1 MNMKHDASN
10 ISFQR
15 SFTPC
20 ICIVDEAQ
28 CANSSIFVNN
38 TAISNFTASSFPV
51 CTIET
56 GGHLLLDFGCELAG
70 GIRIVSSLMEPAKI
84 RLRFGESIAE
94 VCGEPNMDH
103 AIHDIVLPLNML
115 STVDFGNTGFRFVR
129 LDVLEGQAKL
139 VNVLAVSLARK
150 LKQIGIFKC
159 SDQRL
164 NAIFDTAVRTVR
176 LCIQDFILDG
186 VKRDRLLWGGDL
198 HPSTRAILPLF
209 GSIDTLDATLEQLCF
224 NTAEGHFANDHTS
237 YPLWLIMTIH
247 EWYLHSGNKSILK
260 KYGKYIQDTIRQYL
274 EMVKSNGS
282 IELQGYVFLDWPSQ
296 EDPDGT
302 IAGFYGLFSL
312 ALGAAEALFTAMHLD
327 TAELQQARMQIAMA
341 APKPGANKSAAAMQ
355 HLAEIA
361 DCSSVLKKNL
371 CSGIS
376 TYMGGYIIQC
386 LPHVSSLEMI
396 RRYWGG
402 MLDMGATSFWEDFDL
417 KWLKNKPTRLD
428 EMPVPGRPSIHAD
441 FGRFCYQGL
450 RHSLCHGWAS
460 GPVPWCLQSILGV
473 TPLEPGFKRISFK
486 PDLCGL
492 DYAEGAIAVP
502 QGRISVKLQQG
513 SKPQIDVPN
522 GIEIEQ

>member
-1 MNMKHDASN
+1 MMQKLNN
-10 ISFQR
+10 ISYQR

-20 ICIVDEAQ
+20 IRIVDEAQ

-38 TAISNFTASSFPV
+38 TVISNFTASRFPV

-56 GGHLLLDFGCELAG
+56 GGHLLLDFGCELSG

-94 VCGEPNMDH
+94 ACGKPNMDH

-129 LDVLEGQAKL
+129 IDVMEGQASL
-139 VNVLAVSLARK
+139 VNVLAVSLTRK
-150 LKQIGIFKC
+150 LKQFGSFKC
-159 SDQRL
+159 SDKRL

-176 LCIQDFILDG
+176 LCIQDYILDG

-198 HPSTRAILPLF
+198 HPSTRAILPMF
-209 GSIDTLDATLEQLCF
+209 GPIKALDATLEQLCF
-224 NTAEGHFANDHTS
+224 NTAEGCFANDHTS

-247 EWYLHSGNKSILK
+247 EWYLHSGDKGILK
-260 KYGKYIQDTIRQYL
+260 KYGKYVLDTIKQYL
-274 EMVKSNGS
+274 SMVQDNGS

-296 EDPDGT
+296 ADPDGT
-302 IAGFYGLFSL
+302 TAGFYGLFAM
-312 ALGAAEALFTAMHLD
+312 ALEAAEALFKAMQLD
-327 TAELQQARMQIAMA
+327 TAKLRQARRKIIKA
-341 APKPGANKSAAAMQ
+341 ASKPGANKSAAAMQ
-355 HLAEIA
+355 HLAGVSN
-361 DCSSVLKKNL
+361 CSGILKRNL

-386 LPHVSSLEMI
+386 LPHLSALELI

-417 KWLKNKPTRLD
+417 SWLEGNPTRID
-428 EMPVPGRPSIHAD
+428 EMPVPGRPNIHAD
-441 FGRFCYQGL
+441 FGRYCYQGL

-460 GPVPWCLQSILGV
+460 GPVPWCLQNILGV